1 MTYKVQVDDIVRD
14 ATSEEAAQID
24 AIRNQPSPQ
33 DRIDAVAAAK
43 QSARA
48 KLAALGL
55 TNDEIAAL
63 VG

>member
-14 ATSEEAAQID
+14 ATPDEAARID

-43 QSARA
+43 QSART
-48 KLAALGL
+48 KLKALGL
-55 TNDEIAAL
+55 TDDEIAAL